1 MCLLPYHKL
10 IADES
15 GVKFK
20 TVESTFDNI
29 KKNEIQYSVTTK
41 IKKNSQKKP
50 IVKKS
55 KIEN

>member
-20 TVESTFDNI
+20 TVDDNI

-50 IVKKS
+50 TVKKS
-55 KIEN
+55 KIQN